1 MSLEAVWSIFTVSD
15 SFPSVQ
21 VFPLNVIYLVSYE
34 PIFIYENWKQD
45 DEGENQQLFWQQQK
59 Q

>member
-15 SFPSVQ
+15 FFPSVK
-21 VFPLNVIYLVSYE
+21 VFSLNVIYLVSYE

-45 DEGENQQLFWQQQK
+45 DEGENQQLFWREQK